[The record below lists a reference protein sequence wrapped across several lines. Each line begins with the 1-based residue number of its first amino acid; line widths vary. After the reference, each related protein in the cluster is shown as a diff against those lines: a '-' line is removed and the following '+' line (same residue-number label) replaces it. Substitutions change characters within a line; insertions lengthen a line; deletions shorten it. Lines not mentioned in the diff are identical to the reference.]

1 MNKPFKWPIITSKT
15 RKAVSKQLDEAISI
29 YDKSGIIEEFEG
41 KFARYHGSKYAL
53 TMNSGTNALFSM
65 FNAVGIGE
73 GDEVICPVYTFFATV
88 TPLFFLRAVPIL
100 VDCDPCGNIDPD
112 KILRKISRKTKAIVI
127 THMWGFPCQMD
138 KILSIAKEK
147 GIILLEDCSH
157 AHGATYNGKKVGT
170 FGEAAVF
177 SIQGQKTLTGG
188 EGGVL
193 LTDHEEIYYRSLLLG
208 HYNKRCHQEIP
219 TEHPLSKYST
229 TGMGLKF
236 RIHPLAAAIANEQL
250 DNLDKILSGRR
261 KFAHHIYEKLDGLK
275 EIKLPKVPPFVQPSW
290 YALTFSFIGNSS
302 GLSDADFYR
311 NVKERGAYEI
321 DRPKSTCPLYWLPL
335 FRTPSLC
342 STQLVRSHI

>member
-1 MNKPFKWPIITSKT
+1 
-15 RKAVSKQLDEAISI
+15 
-29 YDKSGIIEEFEG
+29 
-41 KFARYHGSKYAL
+41 
-53 TMNSGTNALFSM
+53 
-65 FNAVGIGE
+65 
-73 GDEVICPVYTFFATV
+73 
-88 TPLFFLRAVPIL
+88 
-100 VDCDPCGNIDPD
+100 
-112 KILRKISRKTKAIVI
+112 
-127 THMWGFPCQMD
+127 MD

-208 HYNKRCHQEIP
+208 HHNKRCHQEIP

-335 FRTPSLC
+335 FRTPSELFPFYQKKFRY
-342 STQLVRSHI
+342 SKNEFLNAEKLYRSLFKIPVWHQEKDFDTVEYYIDSILESLR